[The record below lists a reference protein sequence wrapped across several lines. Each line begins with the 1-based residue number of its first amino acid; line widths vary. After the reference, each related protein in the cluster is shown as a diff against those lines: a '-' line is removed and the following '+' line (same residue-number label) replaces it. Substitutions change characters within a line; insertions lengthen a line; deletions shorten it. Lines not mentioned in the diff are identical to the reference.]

1 MYSSRNLMK
10 VEVYILQRNS
20 QAYENVAGNVR
31 SLQDVRKAMDG
42 PRVKD
47 ACSGKK
53 GASCF

>member
-1 MYSSRNLMK
+1 MK

-47 ACSGKK
+47 ACPGKK
-53 GASCF
+53 EASRF

>member
-1 MYSSRNLMK
+1 MK

-53 GASCF
+53 EASCF